1 MKEIELLNINIE
13 NENELKVVSELISN
27 DPKKYFFVR
36 NLNDIKSY
44 VNKLSLCAKD
54 IKIDSLFIDYLKS
67 NNSEIEWIF
76 NVLKNFNFK
85 RSFLRESF
93 ELILYSDYDSNYLK
107 YKSLELILDCYYR
120 MDGII
125 LNRSENKLKFDQ
137 LKSFDI
143 KEYSYLESYID
154 TNNIS
159 DDNVYVLC
167 NYVWEEL
174 VHNFNEKD
182 DIIAIQSLVAKMI
195 ELTGKFISK
204 RLKEN
209 KKLYS
214 LVKKS

>member
-1 MKEIELLNINIE
+1 
-13 NENELKVVSELISN
+13 
-27 DPKKYFFVR
+27 
-36 NLNDIKSY
+36 
-44 VNKLSLCAKD
+44 
-54 IKIDSLFIDYLKS
+54 
-67 NNSEIEWIF
+67 
-76 NVLKNFNFK
+76 
-85 RSFLRESF
+85 
-93 ELILYSDYDSNYLK
+93 
-107 YKSLELILDCYYR
+107 

-125 LNRSENKLKFDQ
+125 FNRSENKLKFDQ

-182 DIIAIQSLVAKMI
+182 DIVAIRSLVAKMI